1 PDGWAKFNLESELTF
16 NDGNPVLDFHVNVVS
31 ITRHL
36 EPSADERPQ
45 LLSEILFWPE
55 IATFGHDEKRIRR
68 RQVDLTELALKSG
81 GDMSLIHE
89 RQVPGDA
96 QKGEI
101 TLELK
106 PPYRQTAW
114 REPAEVR
121 LDIVHWKHEGSTV
134 VYIPAL
140 QIEVISQ
147 DDEKLDV
154 VLEEH
159 IRTAILRGGMA
170 NSLFS
175 LAILQRTSS
184 ISLETWKL
192 NLYPETPKE
201 RWERSISP
209 EQARSELREVG
220 VNLTERDLP
229 RAWHYDEHVKTLADM
244 LAGRRPMSV
253 LLVGPPGVGKTAI
266 VQQLIRERSSHRL
279 SKFQF
284 WKTSGAKIVAG
295 QSGFG
300 DWQERCHKIAEE
312 AKDRNAILY
321 LGNLS
326 ELLETGRA
334 GGSSENIAS
343 FFRPRMV
350 RGELLTIL
358 ECTNEQLSTIEK
370 RDPRVLDGLR
380 QLKIEEPDPETA
392 FTILQKATKDRLPYG
407 AKASAA
413 ALRRIDSLHRRYLGY
428 SAVPGKPIRFVERL
442 VFDKRKDCNIT
453 VDRVNEAFSAE
464 TGLPPQLL
472 DDKIALDP
480 SKTTT
485 WFKERLKGQD
495 GAVDAVVD
503 TIAMIKTQL
512 GRPGKPLA
520 SFLFVG
526 PTGVGKTELA
536 KTLAEFFYGSKER
549 MIRLDM
555 SEYNSPGSATR
566 LVSSSVGGNEGLLTA
581 QMRDQP
587 FSLVLLDEFEK
598 ADRQVF
604 DLFLQVLGEARLTDG
619 AGRVADFSNAIVI
632 MTSNLGAASFRGGVK
647 LGFGGEEGGDMGAEE
662 HFVGEAKKIFRPEF
676 FNRIDRIIPF
686 GPLDRETLQMIVDN
700 EIRAVHKRDG
710 LRERQLDLELG
721 ASVITDL
728 LKNGYDPRYGAR
740 PLRRELE
747 QRILRR
753 IAGELNE
760 RRNREGGVIRVTAK
774 KVAYSK
780 RPESEVVVEHQT
792 HVLERTARLRR
803 KYQRLRK
810 ASFVGELNS
819 EIFRLNRAIL
829 QNRNGKESDPNIDGV
844 YSRKGDIEALLERLD
859 SQADAIIDVEEA
871 MLLNVNDQG
880 AAPPELVINDD
891 YEELLV
897 SLYATSQRPPKLVT
911 LLFQADQSDL
921 MIRFALDFAVTAA
934 ALDCEVEHAV
944 FWKKPNKELMNE
956 ERTETL
962 SEPLESV
969 AELEELLA
977 DKPDRIGAVGLQLT
991 GPLAW
996 LRFRN
1001 EDGGHEFQSAGEDS
1015 KKKKKD
1021 RAVIHAVETH
1031 LGEIWMDLEELSRP
1045 DLKAIPTK
1053 RSYPARDY
1061 SREALEERLRV
1072 GLVWEAEKVL

>member
-1 PDGWAKFNLESELTF
+1 M
-16 NDGNPVLDFHVNVVS
+16 LDFHVNVVS
-31 ITRHL
+31 ITRQL
-36 EPSADERPQ
+36 EPSAEERPQ

-55 IATFGHDEKRIRR
+55 IMSFGHDEKRIRK
-68 RQVDLTELALKSG
+68 RQIELAEHALKSG
-81 GDMSLIHE
+81 ADPSLIHE
-89 RQVPGDA
+89 RQVPGEA
-96 QKGEI
+96 KKGDV
-101 TLELK
+101 TLELE
-106 PPYRQTAW
+106 PPYRQKAW
-114 REPAEVR
+114 REAVEIR
-121 LDIVHWKHEGSTV
+121 LDIVHWEHGSSTV
-134 VYIPAL
+134 VYLPAL

-147 DDEKLDV
+147 NDETLNDV
-154 VLEEH
+154 LQEH

-175 LAILQRTSS
+175 LAVLQRTSS
-184 ISLETWKL
+184 ISLDTWKL
-192 NLYPETPKE
+192 NLYPETPRE
-201 RWERSISP
+201 RWEKSMSP
-209 EQARSELREVG
+209 EQSRSELREVG
-220 VNLTERDLP
+220 VNLTDRSLP

-266 VQQLIRERSSHRL
+266 VQQLIRDRSKHRL

-300 DWQERCHKIAEE
+300 DWQDRCHKIAEE
-312 AKDRNAILY
+312 AKERNAILY
-321 LGNLS
+321 LGNLT

-358 ECTNEQLSTIEK
+358 ECTPEQLSTIEK

-380 QLKIEEPDPETA
+380 QLKIEEPDPKTA
-392 FTILQKATKDRLPYG
+392 FTILQKATKDRLPHG

-428 SAVPGKPIRFVERL
+428 SAVPGKPIRFVEGL

-472 DDKIALDP
+472 DDKISLDP
-480 SKTTT
+480 AKTTS
-485 WFKERLKGQD
+485 WFHERLKGQD
-495 GAVDAVVD
+495 YAVDAVVD

-536 KTLAEFFYGSKER
+536 KTLAEFFYGARER

-566 LVSSSVGGNEGLLTA
+566 LVSSDIGGNEGLLTA

-647 LGFGGEEGGDMGAEE
+647 LGFGGEEGSDMGAEE

-686 GPLDRETLQMIVDN
+686 GPLEKETLQMIVEN

-710 LRERQLDLELG
+710 LRERQLSLELG
-721 ASVITDL
+721 ASVVTDL

-760 RRNREGGVIRVTAK
+760 NRNRESGVIRVTAK
-774 KVAYSK
+774 KVAFSK
-780 RPESEVVVEHQT
+780 RTENDDVVEHQSDA
-792 HVLERTARLRR
+792 LKRTAELRR

-810 ASFVGELNS
+810 ASFVFELNS
-819 EIFRLNRAIL
+819 EIYRLNISIR
-829 QNRNGKESDPNIDGV
+829 RN
-844 YSRKGDIEALLERLD
+844 RKGKQTETLIDDVYTRKNDIEAMLERLD
-859 SQADAIIDVEEA
+859 SQADAIVDVEEA
-871 MLLNVNDQG
+871 MLLNINDKG
-880 AAPPELVINDD
+880 AAPPDLVLNDD
-891 YEELLV
+891 YEDLLV
-897 SLYATSQRPPKLVT
+897 NLFATAQRPPKFVT
-911 LLFQADQSDL
+911 LIVQADQADL
-921 MIRFALDFAVTAA
+921 MIQFASDYAESAA
-934 ALDCEVEHAV
+934 ALDSDVEIGV
-944 FWKKPNKELMNE
+944 FWKKPDKELMNKD
-956 ERTETL
+956 RTESL
-962 SEPLESV
+962 SESLEDIV
-969 AELEELLA
+969 DLVELLD
-977 DKPDRIGAVGLQLT
+977 DKPDRVGAIGLQLT

-996 LRFRN
+996 LRFRD

-1015 KKKKKD
+1015 KKKKKE
-1021 RAVIHAVETH
+1021 RAVVQVVEAQ
-1031 LGEIWMDLEELSRP
+1031 LGEIWMELDELSRP
-1045 DLKAIPTK
+1045 DLKSVATK
-1053 RSYPARDY
+1053 RVYAQRDY
-1061 SREALEERLRV
+1061 SRSALEERLRS
-1072 GLVWEAEKVL
+1072 GLVQEAEKGL